1 MVGCSFGLVGEGGK
15 GSSIFIVVG
24 EVICPYCWDADK
36 LTSCMEAMLLAVWGG
51 VYFDGVKFSTSWSL
65 LFIGI
70 LSSYEDSRCFSGKLF
85 YWIRAALLV

>member
-1 MVGCSFGLVGEGGK
+1 
-15 GSSIFIVVG
+15 
-24 EVICPYCWDADK
+24 
-36 LTSCMEAMLLAVWGG
+36 MEAMLLAVWGG